1 GAVVLMRA
9 TILNQ
14 DVLDPLVRESFE
26 ALTGRINTVF
36 LKQHT
41 GDGLHTAI
49 TATSLTTTGA
59 IMSGSLITGQS
70 SLAVTGAITASG
82 GITSTGAFVQA
93 KTGFFER
100 DRNVAL
106 GEWTA
111 VSFASGNFT
120 ASSGNWTLTSGDQLL
135 FRYMLIGKTLF
146 IKFRLDTTTVSAT
159 PTNLRITLPG
169 GFTVAQDGFAGGLVY
184 NDNGAGW
191 NGGGHIYTTSGQ
203 TYVELY
209 KSDLSN
215 WATATDTT
223 YVRGQVQV
231 EI

>member
-1 GAVVLMRA
+1 MRA

-14 DVLDPLVRESFE
+14 DLLDPLVRESFE
-26 ALTGRINTVF
+26 TLTGRINTVF

-49 TATSLTTTGA
+49 TATSLTTTGT
-59 IMSGSLITGQS
+59 IMVGGLITGQS

-135 FRYMLIGKTLF
+135 FRYSLIGKTLL
-146 IKFRLDTTTVSAT
+146 IHFRLDTTTVSAT
-159 PTNLRITLPG
+159 PTNLRVTLPG

-184 NDNGAGW
+184 NDNATGW
-191 NGGGHIYTTSGQ
+191 DGGGQIY
-203 TYVELY
+203 
-209 KSDLSN
+209 
-215 WATATDTT
+215 ATATKTYIELYRSDLAAWATSTDQT
-223 YVRGQVQV
+223 YVRGQAAV
-231 EI
+231 EIQ